1 MKMPALVATHEALCY
16 GLRGSLSFS
25 SRRIHT
31 REVTGSHPQALL
43 FNQLRKLKL
52 DGPVTA
58 SLWTPPFHTL
68 RTAHSSERLLSCLCN
83 GTHLRTSQLDLADP
97 LTP

>member
-1 MKMPALVATHEALCY
+1 MASQEVI
-16 GLRGSLSFS
+16 SFS

-52 DGPVTA
+52 DRPVTA

-68 RTAHSSERLLSCLCN
+68 CTAHSSELLSCLCDGN
-83 GTHLRTSQLDLADP
+83 TSGRAN
-97 LTP
+97 